1 MVSGEQINKSK
12 SIQQQTG
19 KTFYFATLLLP
30 KRVRYATHILYA
42 FFRIAD
48 EVVDTSENKNSRTK
62 IRQLNEI
69 QEAVLGKS
77 LTENPSLKAFEELR
91 RRYNIPTTEI
101 VAFLEA
107 MRMDIS
113 KSRYDT
119 FEEVEG
125 YMRGSAVTV
134 ANMMVSIMKIEE
146 TEEITRSAAALG
158 KAFQLTNFLRDVR
171 EDIIEYNR
179 SYMPRETLEKYGV
192 GYKEIEGLEFSEAF
206 SKVMREE
213 IIRAENFYREGVEG
227 IKYLPKDCQFAVL
240 LASIL
245 YADHHRLIVKQD
257 YDVLT
262 RRSTLNMSDKI
273 VCLMRGWWYLR
284 VTKDPKATFYLST
297 KMPDDI
303 KEEHQNKGKSMRRVL
318 KSMRRVFNE
327 KELLANFQK

>member
-30 KRVRYATHILYA
+30 RRVRYATHILYA

-48 EVVDTSENKNSRTK
+48 EVVDTSENKNSQTK
-62 IRQLNEI
+62 IKQLDEI

-77 LTENPSLKAFEELR
+77 LTEDPSLKAFEELR
-91 RRYNIPTTEI
+91 RRYDIPTAEI

-113 KSRYDT
+113 KNRYTT
-119 FEEVEG
+119 FEEVEE

-134 ANMMVSIMKIEE
+134 ANMMVSIMKVEE

-171 EDIIEYNR
+171 EDIIEYDR
-179 SYMPRETLEKYGV
+179 SYMPKETLEKYGV
-192 GYKEIEGLEFSEAF
+192 EYKNIEDLEFSESFAE
-206 SKVMREE
+206 VMREE
-213 IIRAENFYREGVEG
+213 ITRAEEFYREGIEG

-245 YADHHRLIVKQD
+245 YADHHRLIVNQE

-262 RRSTLNMSDKI
+262 RRSTLSMPDK
-273 VCLMRGWWYLR
+273 VACLIKGWWHLR
-284 VTKDPKATFYLST
+284 VTKDPTTTFYLST
-297 KMPDDI
+297 RMSNGVR
-303 KEEHQNKGKSMRRVL
+303 EENQHDEKVL
-318 KSMRRVFNE
+318 RRVFNV
-327 KELLANFQK
+327 KGLLVNFQK

>member
-30 KRVRYATHILYA
+30 RRVRYATHILYA

-62 IRQLNEI
+62 IKQLDEI

-77 LTENPSLKAFEELR
+77 LTEDPSLKAFEELR
-91 RRYNIPTTEI
+91 RRYDIPTAEI

-113 KSRYDT
+113 KNRYTT
-119 FEEVEG
+119 FEEVEE

-134 ANMMVSIMKIEE
+134 ANMMVSIMKVEE

-171 EDIIEYNR
+171 EDIIEYDR
-179 SYMPRETLEKYGV
+179 SYMPKETLEKYGV
-192 GYKEIEGLEFSEAF
+192 EYKNIEDLEFSESFAE
-206 SKVMREE
+206 VMREE
-213 IIRAENFYREGVEG
+213 ITRAEEFYREGVEG

-245 YADHHRLIVKQD
+245 YADHHRLIVNQE

-262 RRSTLNMSDKI
+262 RRSTLSMPDK
-273 VCLMRGWWYLR
+273 VACLIKGWWHLR
-284 VTKDPKATFYLST
+284 VTKDPTTTFYLST
-297 KMPDDI
+297 RMSNGVM
-303 KEEHQNKGKSMRRVL
+303 EENQHDGKVL
-318 KSMRRVFNE
+318 GRVFDV
-327 KELLANFQK
+327 KGLLINFQK